1 MNYDYTQSDLSR
13 SVLSGLYSG
22 IVATVINMI
31 FVFIYR
37 WLTLFQD
44 FNGIDVTV
52 IVFGTL
58 LLSLSCGVV
67 FYLFVHYLKKGI
79 PVYRVAV
86 FVVTLLI
93 IFFGLYLR
101 RSVEGEV
108 PVEFRVIVIITQII
122 IGGLAAFL
130 IPYLFKHDKLIS

>member
-22 IVATVINMI
+22 IVATVANMI

-37 WLTLFQD
+37 ALTSFQD

-58 LLSLSCGVV
+58 LLSLACGVV
-67 FYLFVHYLKKGI
+67 FYFFVHYLKRGI
-79 PVYRVAV
+79 PVYRIAV
-86 FVVTLLI
+86 FIVTLLI
-93 IFFGLYLR
+93 IFLGLYLR
-101 RSVEGEV
+101 RSVEGQV
-108 PVEFRVIVIITQII
+108 PIEFRIIVIITQVI
-122 IGGLAAFL
+122 IGGLAVFL
-130 IPYLFKHDKLIS
+130 IPYLFKHDKIIS